1 MKYALDLLTI
11 DIFSLKVLSTYLKD
25 IFLSITAALQPLD
38 PHCECVNNTLVLFLM
53 PN

>member
-1 MKYALDLLTI
+1 MLLAI
-11 DIFSLKVLSTYLKD
+11 DSFSLKVLSTFSQG
-25 IFLSITAALQPLD
+25 IFASITTALQPLG